1 MFSRFDC
8 SRYSQQLGELDRLI
22 DEYSERIGHQR
33 YALSRLA
40 DHVGEAEL
48 VQKFLEDL
56 LSTQTFYLEARERL
70 LVQARG

>member
-8 SRYSQQLGELDRLI
+8 SRYLQQLGELDRLI
-22 DEYSERIGHQR
+22 DEYSERIGDQR
-33 YALSRLA
+33 HALSRLA